1 MKPTFFSSFLVLE
14 PTSDDFARDLTLYYR
29 HTSLFA
35 QREGFFISCFP
46 HSSRPAPPSSPD
58 LLPFRSS
65 SPTLFTPPPLSFSF
79 LPTFPSPS
87 PITAQ
92 SRAPSRTTRVRVH
105 PHLPARQEIFVYC
118 LHLFTHLPQSTV
130 HQYIRCEGKQE
141 KAFTKHTTISKSTSY
156 HKHPISSTV
165 NSICHCGESQHHHRE
180 PKNKK
185 PSPLT
190 RCETTICGIRVKR

>member
-1 MKPTFFSSFLVLE
+1 MKPTFFSSFLILG

-87 PITAQ
+87 PINART
-92 SRAPSRTTRVRVH
+92 RALTRSTRVRVRLH
-105 PHLPARQEIFVYC
+105 PPTRQEVFVYC
-118 LHLFTHLPQSTV
+118 IHLFTHPSQSTG
-130 HQYIRCEGKQE
+130 HQCIRCEGKQE
-141 KAFTKHTTISKSTSY
+141 KAFTIYTTTSQSR
-156 HKHPISSTV
+156 H
-165 NSICHCGESQHHHRE
+165 
-180 PKNKK
+180 
-185 PSPLT
+185 
-190 RCETTICGIRVKR
+190 

>member
-65 SPTLFTPPPLSFSF
+65 SPTPFTPPPPSFSF

-87 PITAQ
+87 PITART
-92 SRAPSRTTRVRVH
+92 RALSRTTRVRVR
-105 PHLPARQEIFVYC
+105 PHVPTRQEVFFYC
-118 LHLFTHLPQSTV
+118 LHLFTQSPQSAV
-130 HQYIRCEGKQE
+130 HQHIRCEEKQE
-141 KAFTKHTTISKSTSY
+141 KAFTKCTTSSQST
-156 HKHPISSTV
+156 HKTPDFIRRKLHLITAVNPI
-165 NSICHCGESQHHHRE
+165 HHHRE
-180 PKNKK
+180 HKNQK

-190 RCETTICGIRVKR
+190 RCETTICGIPVKR